1 MKVPG
6 VAAVVGG
13 ITGGAVQALQAGVQS
28 VADTADAVQTLAGPV
43 GESVSQSTSRFLG
56 IGGNGNSSNGLPD
69 RGTATVRWQSG
80 RRVHLDLDPL
90 LPFPRWHEHAAVVE
104 EPVRR
109 IPGVASAHVEG
120 ALGRLVVEL
129 EDFDGPDAKA
139 DSDR

>member
-13 ITGGAVQALQAGVQS
+13 ITGGAVQMLQAGVEG
-28 VADTADAVQTLAGPV
+28 VANTAGAVQTLAGRV
-43 GESVSQSTSRFLG
+43 VNSVSQSAGRFLG
-56 IGGNGNSSNGLPD
+56 TGGSSNGKPD
-69 RGTATVRWQSG
+69 GAAATVRWQSG

-120 ALGRLVVEL
+120 SLGRLVVEL
-129 EDFDGPDAKA
+129 EDLENKA
-139 DSDR
+139 DSEDCLDR